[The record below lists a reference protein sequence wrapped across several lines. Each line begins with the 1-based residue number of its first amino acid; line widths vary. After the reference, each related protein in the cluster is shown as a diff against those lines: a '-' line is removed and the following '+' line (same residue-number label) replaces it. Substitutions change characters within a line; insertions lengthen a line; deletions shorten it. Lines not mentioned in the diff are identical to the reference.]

1 VEKSEMG
8 RCTGTPIV
16 NNVADKS
23 RQVKTLAVKGALVCF
38 TRGLHGPV
46 DCRNSFQL
54 IKKLAISPESERW
67 SKLPLTNRDMIVEI
81 MRQ

>member
-1 VEKSEMG
+1 MEKSQMVH
-8 RCTGTPIV
+8 CTGTPI
-16 NNVADKS
+16 S
-23 RQVKTLAVKGALVCF
+23 RHVKTLAVEGPLACF

-46 DCRNSFQL
+46 DCRNSFHL

-81 MRQ
+81 MRP